1 MFVTLH
7 ISFQTHFE
15 ILSRHKYNNS
25 QLRVMASSRAFNL
38 ALECKTMK
46 MNSECVDHIHHV
58 LSDILWL

>member
-1 MFVTLH
+1 
-7 ISFQTHFE
+7 
-15 ILSRHKYNNS
+15 
-25 QLRVMASSRAFNL
+25 MASSRAFNL